1 MTGIT
6 QTSVRTNESA
16 ARAMFLFMGI
26 LLWNSLWS
34 STMRSAL
41 SWEMDKRIR
50 LTYDRGPVWVA
61 GNLNFARNHR
71 TCGRTWNSRSA
82 NFY

>member
-1 MTGIT
+1 
-6 QTSVRTNESA
+6 
-16 ARAMFLFMGI
+16 MGI

-41 SWEMDKRIR
+41 VIGKWTKRIR

-61 GNLNFARNHR
+61 GNLNYARNHR
-71 TCGRTWNSRSA
+71 TCGRTWNFAIRELLLMES
-82 NFY
+82 F